1 MAMLRHRAAQRST
14 VDARLLVSARGPE
27 DVLYRGELMAL
38 GDADGL
44 SDPPHA
50 DPQRAAAAGAA
61 GRGASTP
68 RCSTRSGRRRRAPAG
83 LRLRAHRVRRA
94 CRRPARRRRT
104 RPGADPRRALRPERD
119 VKRAAAALV
128 AFAALAPAAHAHTWC
143 GAQVASARWIM
154 LPEGKRLIVRPTTCG
169 RRTAGRS
176 PRAAFAEAI
185 RRGGGGAPDYRSL
198 YWQFV
203 CHAQYAA
210 TSRHGTSKRGG
221 PTSAWREQWRRSVI
235 RGERPLP

>member
-1 MAMLRHRAAQRST
+1 M
-14 VDARLLVSARGPE
+14 
-27 DVLYRGELMAL
+27 
-38 GDADGL
+38 
-44 SDPPHA
+44 
-50 DPQRAAAAGAA
+50 
-61 GRGASTP
+61 
-68 RCSTRSGRRRRAPAG
+68 
-83 LRLRAHRVRRA
+83 
-94 CRRPARRRRT
+94 
-104 RPGADPRRALRPERD
+104 
-119 VKRAAAALV
+119 KRAAAALV

-203 CHAQYAA
+203 CHVQYAND
-210 TSRHGTSKRGG
+210 K
-221 PTSAWREQWRRSVI
+221 PTWDLEAWRPDVGLAGTVAAQCNP
-235 RGERPLP
+235 GRP